1 MPPKKKDSKMTS
13 AELRKLI
20 RAHNKLSNITIP
32 KGSTRDEIIIIIEK
46 NGYTVDHKNKAIKP
60 KVKRGKQV
68 SLKEA
73 DKMYPKKTEAQ
84 KKEAKDKREAKKKEA
99 KDREGKLIKAGAT
112 MQKALAKKKE
122 AKKKLIPKDKTLSN
136 IKDKK
141 KKMPTISTQTETPK
155 KKQVLKLPSQK
166 PKKITI
172 DKSKK
177 PPMNTKK
184 IEPKKKEEKVE
195 KKSDLELVKRF
206 KIDFL
211 QKMRGASGAG
221 GTGLTFRTNKPLTK
235 IRQKNINKLITAG
248 RKSGDSTDVGKGS
261 IFELFNIK
269 YQGDSDFGF
278 IRLVLEYL
286 DGKVPEWFVKMSS
299 VDKKRIKDLFE
310 ISLSPNAEGY
320 ADGFASKGQPANDE
334 ALKRFKLL
342 NVLSKKEQP
351 KKKEEKVQKKVDK
364 KLTDEELQ
372 KWIDGMNEEDTQ
384 NPNIIQL
391 FEEEY
396 SNRNGEDYSSD
407 KKFKRIKRNL
417 RSLTPAKIRKLFQ
430 TPKSQIMI
438 DTKEYFKYLL
448 EGIRT
453 YGDDY
458 PAEIRG
464 LSDLIEKK
472 IKK

>member
-1 MPPKKKDSKMTS
+1 M
-13 AELRKLI
+13 
-20 RAHNKLSNITIP
+20 
-32 KGSTRDEIIIIIEK
+32 
-46 NGYTVDHKNKAIKP
+46 
-60 KVKRGKQV
+60 
-68 SLKEA
+68 
-73 DKMYPKKTEAQ
+73 
-84 KKEAKDKREAKKKEA
+84 
-99 KDREGKLIKAGAT
+99 
-112 MQKALAKKKE
+112 
-122 AKKKLIPKDKTLSN
+122 
-136 IKDKK
+136 
-141 KKMPTISTQTETPK
+141 
-155 KKQVLKLPSQK
+155 
-166 PKKITI
+166 
-172 DKSKK
+172 
-177 PPMNTKK
+177 
-184 IEPKKKEEKVE
+184 
-195 KKSDLELVKRF
+195 
-206 KIDFL
+206 
-211 QKMRGASGAG
+211 
-221 GTGLTFRTNKPLTK
+221 
-235 IRQKNINKLITAG
+235 
-248 RKSGDSTDVGKGS
+248 
-261 IFELFNIK
+261 
-269 YQGDSDFGF
+269 
-278 IRLVLEYL
+278 EYL

-320 ADGFASKGQPANDE
+320 ADGFASKGQPANDK

-342 NVLSKKEQP
+342 NVLSKKEEP
-351 KKKEEKVQKKVDK
+351 KKKEEKVEKKVDK